1 MSLSTLRRRENSRAR
16 ELTPDGRAPGEDQA
30 QGARAP
36 GRGAGEGRRLEI
48 GGADR
53 RLEALLEEE
62 RTRAASVPVAGVRRL
77 RLEDGRDQTRA
88 LDDGGREAAGRG
100 AQGGPIGTLDDGA
113 RAMGLASVKA
123 DRWRPWM
130 IPGLEPWGLA
140 NFKSSPMKFP
150 QQALGRTQPGPGLL
164 DPLLQGNDQGAQ
176 RGGVLDDRGERSL
189 LQSTPA
195 RVQAGHRPEVGRS
208 GGCESADGLRAGGQ
222 VGGRTDIAPRVLDP
236 YGTPGQNQGQQV
248 NPFWSDAVRRGAME
262 CAPGAGDQRG
272 SPAGQVG
279 VSGLTSG
286 RDRNPVES
294 PEDEVERLRARIL
307 REAEEAFGR
316 EVKKLGIYEK
326 GDGDSYHTATS
337 AGGGG
342 GQSQVP
348 RQPQADGPS
357 LEPPPGLNHVKISD
371 GAGDQVVSESLRH
384 LELPGLPQVGAEGA
398 ALQFGDW
405 LTIASPLMSDLGS
418 SSKKWWEQTVRVA
431 EEFYGRWLESTP
443 LERLRLKPTVEVGP
457 GYQGLEQRGISM
469 LLGILPEALRRDIV
483 GARNVSMV
491 SILYRLFVV
500 FQPGGGAERSAL
512 LKNLTDLKPGSSV
525 ADVLSSIIGY
535 GDDGFPAQRNFV

>member
-1 MSLSTLRRRENSRAR
+1 
-16 ELTPDGRAPGEDQA
+16 
-30 QGARAP
+30 
-36 GRGAGEGRRLEI
+36 
-48 GGADR
+48 
-53 RLEALLEEE
+53 
-62 RTRAASVPVAGVRRL
+62 
-77 RLEDGRDQTRA
+77 
-88 LDDGGREAAGRG
+88 
-100 AQGGPIGTLDDGA
+100 
-113 RAMGLASVKA
+113 MGLGQLQDAVRQSYEV
-123 DRWRPWM
+123 
-130 IPGLEPWGLA
+130 L
-140 NFKSSPMKFP
+140 
-150 QQALGRTQPGPGLL
+150 QQALGRTQPRPGLL

-195 RVQAGHRPEVGRS
+195 RAQAGHRPEVGRS
-208 GGCESADGLRAGGQ
+208 GGCESADGLRVGSQ

-262 CAPGAGDQRG
+262 RAPGAGDQRG

-294 PEDEVERLRARIL
+294 PKDEVERLRARIL

-418 SSKKWWEQTVRVA
+418 SSKKWWEQTVRLA
-431 EEFYGRWLESTP
+431 EEF
-443 LERLRLKPTVEVGP
+443 
-457 GYQGLEQRGISM
+457 
-469 LLGILPEALRRDIV
+469 A
-483 GARNVSMV
+483 
-491 SILYRLFVV
+491 
-500 FQPGGGAERSAL
+500 
-512 LKNLTDLKPGSSV
+512 
-525 ADVLSSIIGY
+525 
-535 GDDGFPAQRNFV
+535 

>member
-1 MSLSTLRRRENSRAR
+1 M
-16 ELTPDGRAPGEDQA
+16 
-30 QGARAP
+30 
-36 GRGAGEGRRLEI
+36 
-48 GGADR
+48 
-53 RLEALLEEE
+53 EALDP
-62 RTRAASVPVAGVRRL
+62 RAS
-77 RLEDGRDQTRA
+77 
-88 LDDGGREAAGRG
+88 
-100 AQGGPIGTLDDGA
+100 
-113 RAMGLASVKA
+113 
-123 DRWRPWM
+123 
-130 IPGLEPWGLA
+130 
-140 NFKSSPMKFP
+140 
-150 QQALGRTQPGPGLL
+150 
-164 DPLLQGNDQGAQ
+164 
-176 RGGVLDDRGERSL
+176 LDDRGERSL

-195 RVQAGHRPEVGRS
+195 RAQAGHRPEVGRS
-208 GGCESADGLRAGGQ
+208 GGCESADGLRVGSQ

-248 NPFWSDAVRRGAME
+248 NPFWSDAVRKGAME
-262 CAPGAGDQRG
+262 RAPGAGDQRG

-294 PEDEVERLRARIL
+294 PKDEVERLRARIL

-418 SSKKWWEQTVRVA
+418 SSKKWWEQTVRLA
-431 EEFYGRWLESTP
+431 EEF
-443 LERLRLKPTVEVGP
+443 
-457 GYQGLEQRGISM
+457 
-469 LLGILPEALRRDIV
+469 A
-483 GARNVSMV
+483 
-491 SILYRLFVV
+491 
-500 FQPGGGAERSAL
+500 
-512 LKNLTDLKPGSSV
+512 
-525 ADVLSSIIGY
+525 
-535 GDDGFPAQRNFV
+535 